1 MVEGRLKIVVF
12 GSFNAGKSTF
22 IQALDPRSR
31 HIEAASKEGATTTVA
46 LDFGRLKVRGRAV
59 YLFGT
64 PGQERFKF
72 VRQILA
78 RGMDGAIIVVDATR
92 GVDAMTWH
100 LYDQVKALDVP
111 MALMA
116 NKCDCPDADP
126 EPSPAVCRGR
136 RCILY
141 PRRTART
148 SMRRWRLSS
157 LPWSTDAGSGR
168 LPRTE
173 METITTRSG

>member
-126 EPSPAVCRGR
+126 EA
-136 RCILY
+136 I
-141 PRRTART
+141 
-148 SMRRWRLSS
+148 
-157 LPWSTDAGSGR
+157 
-168 LPRTE
+168 
-173 METITTRSG
+173 TRSVPGEAVHLISAQNGENVYEALEAFVATLID

>member
-31 HIEAASKEGATTTVA
+31 HIEAASKEGTTTVA
-46 LDFGRLKVRGRAV
+46 FDFGRLQVRDRAV
-59 YLFGT
+59 YLFGI
-64 PGQERFKF
+64 PGQERFGF

-92 GVDAMTWH
+92 GIDAMTRH

-126 EPSPAVCRGR
+126 
-136 RCILY
+136 
-141 PRRTART
+141 
-148 SMRRWRLSS
+148 
-157 LPWSTDAGSGR
+157 DA
-168 LPRTE
+168 
-173 METITTRSG
+173 ITRSVPGEVVHPISAQNGENVYEALEAFVATLVD